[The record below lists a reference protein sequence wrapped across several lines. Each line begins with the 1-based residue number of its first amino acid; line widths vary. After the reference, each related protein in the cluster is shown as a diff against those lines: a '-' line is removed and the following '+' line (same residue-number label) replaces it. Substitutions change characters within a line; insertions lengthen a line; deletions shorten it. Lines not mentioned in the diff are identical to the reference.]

1 MFRYIPVSDFLA
13 LGSAGSDSEEVGFDD
28 GFALS
33 LPVSRFWRSESET
46 DAYVEFALTDTAAV
60 PNIFAA
66 INTRAFRSQYLD
78 IMRGSTVDVSEQDAW
93 PWNRIQ
99 VAEIAGRANATW
111 RLRFRDANSVARVW
125 QCGHIIAA
133 NAWRTAAPPE
143 GGDVGNHVPQL
154 KNDAETATPILSRPA
169 GRKRTVTITWR
180 GELAESEIQAVIE
193 MFDLME
199 DRNEVALIQPSTLK
213 PDYFFGR
220 LDRWGRSGK
229 SNKIET
235 LTGVFKTDGLG
246 QQVVS

>member
-1 MFRYIPVSDFLA
+1 MFRYIPISDFLA

-46 DAYVEFALTDTAAV
+46 DAYVEFALTDTTAV

-78 IMRGSTVDVSEQDAW
+78 VMRGSTVDVSKQDKF

-99 VAEIAGRANATW
+99 VADLAGRANATW
-111 RLRFRDANSVARVW
+111 RLRFRDASSIARVW
-125 QCGHIIAA
+125 QCGYIIAA
-133 NAWRTAAPPE
+133 NAWRTVASPSA
-143 GGDVGNHVPQL
+143 GDVGNHVPQL
-154 KNDAETATPILSRPA
+154 ENDAETATPILSRPA

-180 GELAESEIQAVIE
+180 GDVADSEIQAVIE

-199 DRNEVALIQPSTLK
+199 DRNKVALIQPSTLK

-220 LDRWGRSGK
+220 LARWSRSGGG
-229 SNKIET
+229 NKIEI
-235 LTGVFKTDGLG
+235 LKGVFKTDGLG